1 MKLEHDENDLS
12 IDDLWRAI
20 CQSIGEVIR
29 NIPDCSMR
37 PTDISRKL
45 EISRVMVSRTLS
57 AIDKESP
64 VETLTKIP
72 GPETLRSMM
81 RACESLGVSKACVSP
96 ALDAINAFDHLI
108 RSVYG
113 TRAALNAALAVGNNE
128 AKDKFEHSSRYQ
140 IFKGMSQTV
149 GVESKVWLTSTMFT
163 YSSTKKDHIELTSIF
178 GPSGIRRLR
187 PDTPFDLVI
196 TAGPERMSGRNANGK
211 TFYDIS
217 SMCPNEPAPVSF
229 VDQGDQQIKTLSPDI
244 GGKETVYDML
254 SAVHIPEAMT
264 VIPKPDLS
272 RRGISVVPAI
282 PIVLLNIDILLQKDI
297 LEGVEPEAFTYIPRG
312 KRKSS
317 FADVNWKINRIK
329 TGDEVI
335 SLGRGL
341 KNLELT
347 DIPRYTEMIEFLCKQ
362 RGYNPD
368 DFRAYR
374 YQIQYPVFGFQ
385 YILGFGIPGRHH
397 IK

>member
-1 MKLEHDENDLS
+1 MDQNEYDLTP
-12 IDDLWRAI
+12 DDLWRAI
-20 CQSIGEVIR
+20 CPTIGEVLR
-29 NIPDCSMR
+29 SIPDCSMR
-37 PTDISRKL
+37 PTDISRRL
-45 EISRVMVSRTLS
+45 DISRVMVSRTLS

-81 RACESLGVSKACVSP
+81 RACESLGVSKACVSS
-96 ALDAINAFDHLI
+96 ALEAIDLFDHLI

-113 TRAALNAALAVGNNE
+113 TRAALNAALSVENNE

-140 IFKGMSQTV
+140 VFKGMSQTI
-149 GVESKVWLTSTMFT
+149 GVESRVWLTSTMFA
-163 YSSTKKDHIELTSIF
+163 YSSKKKDHIELTSIF

-196 TAGPERMSGRNANGK
+196 AAGPERMTGRDANGK
-211 TFYDIS
+211 TFYDIG
-217 SMCPNEPAPVSF
+217 SMCPNEPAPVSL

-244 GGKETVYDML
+244 GGKEMIYDML

-264 VIPKPDLS
+264 VIPKPNLS
-272 RRGISVVPAI
+272 RRGISVIPAI
-282 PIVLLNIDILLQKDI
+282 PVAVLNIDVLLQKDI
-297 LEGVEPEAFTYIPRG
+297 LEGIEPEAFTYIPRG
-312 KRKSS
+312 NVKST
-317 FADVNWKINRIK
+317 FADVNWNINRIK
-329 TGDEVI
+329 TNDEVI

-341 KNLELT
+341 SKLELA
-347 DIPRYTEMIEFLCKQ
+347 DIPRYAEMVEHLCKQ

-368 DFRAYR
+368 EFRAYR

-397 IK
+397 IE